1 MAKKRKKERVEQEE
15 YEFRPPEFDEK
26 EFLKKE
32 LTDTRTVL
40 FTIGYAAVFGI
51 VAGLIAQVS
60 TELIAFGAVLL
71 VAGILSLK
79 FVYPY
84 MKVDTSTFAKKNWA
98 GNVAWFFFTFLAA
111 WVLLFNYPFA
121 DFAQPQVTEVTVWVT
136 NDVGNIT
143 AIDYKNV
150 PAQGGYVWVP
160 RWGDLNTLIVSDPAY
175 TINITAK
182 VADNGELATVM
193 IAIGSPTATYE
204 TMSAEGD
211 HRFGYQF
218 TADQLESS
226 LLFYIRAGDH
236 AGNVKL
242 FYPTGSI
249 PVTA

>member
-1 MAKKRKKERVEQEE
+1 MAKKRKKDKVEQEE

-32 LTDTRTVL
+32 LTDTKTVL
-40 FTIGYAAVFGI
+40 FTIGYAAAFGI
-51 VAGLIAQVS
+51 VAGLIAQLS
-60 TELIAFGAVLL
+60 TELIALGAALL

-98 GNVAWFFFTFLAA
+98 GSVAWFFFTFLAM
-111 WVLLFNYPFA
+111 WVLMFNYPFA

-150 PAQGGYVWVP
+150 PEQGGYVWVP
-160 RWGDLNTLIVSDPAY
+160 RWGDLDTLIRSDASY

-182 VADNGELATVM
+182 VADNGKLATVM

-204 TMSAEGD
+204 TMNTEGD
-211 HRFGYQF
+211 HRFGYEL
-218 TADQLESS
+218 TGDQLESS
-226 LLFYIRAGDH
+226 LLFYIRAGDD

-242 FYPTGSI
+242 FVPRGSI